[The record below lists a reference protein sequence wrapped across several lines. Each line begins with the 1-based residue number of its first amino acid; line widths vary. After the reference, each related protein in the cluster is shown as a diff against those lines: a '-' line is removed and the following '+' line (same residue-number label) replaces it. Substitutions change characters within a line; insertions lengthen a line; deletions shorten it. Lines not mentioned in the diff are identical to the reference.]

1 MGVLGRLSTHKDNST
16 DNYTNIMDK
25 FILAVFL
32 VLASILVVTRCAP
45 FPQEDDSLLEEDA
58 EYLDDA
64 IEYYDEES
72 ARQEDDSP
80 APGGGF
86 LRFSV
91 GALQGLL
98 NIMQTMVGDG
108 NVSRA
113 LKAGVDVGTGVMT
126 ISMSVLRTVLNLLQG
141 LTTRDGRALTL
152 EDDLTAPISE
162 DGLKQ
167 LTEQIQLLTSFANND
182 QDQKANE

>member
-25 FILAVFL
+25 FILFL
-32 VLASILVVTRCAP
+32 QV
-45 FPQEDDSLLEEDA
+45 SLWLQDVH
-58 EYLDDA
+58 L
-64 IEYYDEES
+64 S
-72 ARQEDDSP
+72 
-80 APGGGF
+80 
-86 LRFSV
+86 LRKMTV
-91 GALQGLL
+91 CLKRMQNTWMTQL
-98 NIMQTMVGDG
+98 NILMKRVLDKRMTVQLQE

-162 DGLKQ
+162 DGLKK
-167 LTEQIQLLTSFANND
+167 LTEQIQLLTSFANNE
-182 QDQKANE
+182 QNQKANE